1 MTDKVLDFVKKR
13 EENIEKKR
21 RTFERILFQNFLGAY
36 SVLDAQGTQ
45 YPITLID
52 ISQDGCLF
60 QVPWD
65 INNPDSQLVKDE
77 DMTLRMYFTKSTFIP
92 VQVQVKYG
100 KEFVDTDG
108 QTYMRYGCEFDK
120 SFPSFKA
127 MESFIDFLYEF
138 AEHSSYDKGEVKSFF
153 Y

>member
-21 RTFERILFQNFLGAY
+21 RSFERILFQNFLGAY
-36 SVLDAQGTQ
+36 SVLDAQGTH

-52 ISQDGCLF
+52 ISKEGCLF

-65 INNPDSQLVKDE
+65 CKSIGSELVKDE
-77 DMTLRMYFTKSTFIP
+77 GMTLRMYFTKSTFIP
-92 VQVQVKYG
+92 VQVDVKYG
-100 KEFVDTDG
+100 KEFIDTDG
-108 QTYMRYGCEFDK
+108 QAYMRYGCEFDK

-138 AEHSSYDKGEVKSFF
+138 AEHSSIDKGDVKAFF